1 MNRSILRLCALVGV
15 LTLAACG
22 KKGPTNPGGST
33 ASIAV
38 STTAATLSV
47 AQAAT
52 GSAPITVARSTYSG
66 DVALTAEG
74 LPAGITA
81 TFTPATLSG
90 TATASTLE
98 LQVSGTAAVGTTTI
112 TVRARGT
119 GVADATTPIAIT
131 VTTAGAGA
139 GVSLAASPVNA
150 DILPGEGASTTVT
163 FTRTGG
169 FTGGVTFTVTG
180 APTGMTTTF
189 SSANPVTAATG
200 TLSISTTTAVT
211 PGTYTLV
218 LRANSA
224 GITEATTTWTVV
236 IGPLP
241 VNAFTWRFCD
251 TSRIPVFFAYQNGA
265 SGPWRKANDV
275 SAGVFSFNV
284 DQPQIGIATVSN
296 DGSTVVTSVRYVGLG
311 EVAAAAAAEC
321 TEHPAAGTKSHTGTV
336 SGIAA
341 ATEVVT
347 ASLGGSVS
355 SAATLGNP
363 NFSMTGVQSGPR
375 DLIAVLSNLSTSTAS
390 RLFLRRGVDQA
401 SGTSL
406 GTLDM
411 FGANSFVPATS
422 QLTVTAPNDG
432 SILAQTEFTT
442 ATGSGA
448 TITTPQLSSG
458 VAATYQGV
466 PEASMVTSDVQLV
479 RVTQNVSA
487 SLSRFLVRYIRGP
500 AAVSVSMPSDPGAPT
515 VAAISGATY
524 PRATIS
530 GSLPAAF
537 NGPLTFTLQQSS
549 RSRLVEISAT
559 PAGRT
564 GTTDYS
570 LSIPDL
576 SGVTGWQSTWALG
589 SGATVVTSTLVGRT
603 NTAADGTPITGS
615 TIFTV
620 VRSGSFT
627 FP

>member
-1 MNRSILRLCALVGV
+1 MNRPLIRALAVAGALV
-15 LTLAACG
+15 LAACG
-22 KKGPTNPGGST
+22 RKSPTTPGGST

-47 AQAAT
+47 AQAAS
-52 GSAPITVARSTYSG
+52 GSAPITVARTTYTG

-81 TFTPATLSG
+81 SFEPATLSG
-90 TATASTLE
+90 SASGSTLT
-98 LQVSGTAAVGTTTI
+98 LQVSGTAAVGTSTI

-119 GVADATTPIAIT
+119 GVTDATTPIAIT
-131 VTTAGAGA
+131 VTTSGAGA

-150 DILPGEGASTTVT
+150 DILPGDAASTTVT

-180 APTGMTTTF
+180 APSGMTTTF

-200 TLSISTTTAVT
+200 TLSITTTTAVT

-224 GITEATTTWTVV
+224 GITEATATWTVV
-236 IGPLP
+236 IAPLP

-296 DGSTVVTSVRYVGLG
+296 DGSTVVTRVRYVGLA
-311 EVAAAAAAEC
+311 EVGAAAAAEC
-321 TEHPAAGTKSHTGTV
+321 TDHPVPGPKTHTGTV
-336 SGIAA
+336 SGITA

-363 NFSMTGVQSGPR
+363 AFTMSGVPTGAR

-390 RLFLRRGVDQA
+390 RVFLRRGMDQA
-401 SGTSL
+401 TGTSL
-406 GTLDM
+406 GTVDM
-411 FGANSFVPATS
+411 FGSNSFVPASS

-466 PEASMVTSDVQLV
+466 PEASMLTTDLQLV
-479 RVTQNVSA
+479 RVTQNVSS
-487 SLSRFLVRYIRGP
+487 SLSRFLTRYIRGP
-500 AAVSVSMPSDPGAPT
+500 VVVSVSMPSDPGAPT
-515 VAAISGATY
+515 VTAISGATY

-530 GSLPAAF
+530 GTLPAAF
-537 NGPLTFTLQQSS
+537 NGPVTFSLQQPA
-549 RSRLVEISAT
+549 RSRFVELSAT

-564 GTTDYS
+564 GTTDYAI
-570 LSIPDL
+570 SIPDL
-576 SGVTGWQSTWALG
+576 SGVAGWQSTWALG
-589 SGATVVTSTLVGRT
+589 AGATAVTSTLEGRT
-603 NTAADGTPITGS
+603 GTNPDGTPITGS